1 MFLNLSSIF
10 VMNRFYYLDSYNG
23 EHEDDIWFDF
33 DNQESAV
40 TTALV

>member
-10 VMNRFYYLDSYNG
+10 VMNHFYYLDSYNG
-23 EHEDDIWFDF
+23 EPEDDIWFDF